1 MIDLGYMNGWGMEY
15 PPLYKESVEKG
26 YTFVERAIS
35 RCLTRYTCE
44 ELGFFFYVDSSDREQ
59 R

>member
-15 PPLYKESVEKG
+15 PPLYKEAVEKG
-26 YTFVERAIS
+26 YTVVEREIS

-44 ELGFFFYVDSSDREQ
+44 ELGFFFYVDSSD
-59 R
+59 